1 MNNDELA
8 YHSQELI
15 QKHMLLNENELQIQK
30 QDVDDPL
37 KELEFELTRL
47 VQNLL
52 DTDFNRLINAM
63 YRIDIN
69 QQVFQKIV
77 NETYPDHIS
86 NELAKVIINREIEKV
101 KTREKYKKH

>member
-1 MNNDELA
+1 
-8 YHSQELI
+8 
-15 QKHMLLNENELQIQK
+15 
-30 QDVDDPL
+30 
-37 KELEFELTRL
+37 
-47 VQNLL
+47 
-52 DTDFNRLINAM
+52 M

>member
-8 YHSQELI
+8 FHSQELI
-15 QKHMLLNENELQIQK
+15 QKHMMLDENELQIK
-30 QDVDDPL
+30 KPDVDDPL
-37 KELEFELTRL
+37 KALELELTRL
-47 VQNLL
+47 VQKLL
-52 DTDFNRLINAM
+52 DNDFNRLINAM

-77 NETYPDHIS
+77 SDTYPDHIS